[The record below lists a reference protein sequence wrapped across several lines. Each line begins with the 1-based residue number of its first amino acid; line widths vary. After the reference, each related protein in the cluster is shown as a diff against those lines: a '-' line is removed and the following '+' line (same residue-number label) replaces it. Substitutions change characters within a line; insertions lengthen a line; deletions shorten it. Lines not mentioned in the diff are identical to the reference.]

1 MKLLCALFFML
12 ALAQVFANETE
23 ELYIEPFSKS
33 MVHYI
38 NEKLNTT
45 WKAAPSK
52 FDKWSMVSVKRLM
65 GVPLSHIDHVTA
77 NLEVV
82 SHKVENVPE
91 EFDCREQW
99 PKCPTLKE
107 VRDQGNCGSCWA
119 ISAVEAMSDRIC
131 ISSNTE
137 TNVHLSTEDMV
148 SCCHLCGFG
157 CNGGY
162 PQMAWEHFKRSGIC
176 TGGVYHSHQGCK
188 PYSIE
193 ACEHHS
199 NNTERPPCQGDSET
213 PKCRHNCINS
223 DYTTDYKKDKSYG
236 DKVYTVRSHEDQI
249 KMEMMKNGPVQT
261 AFTVYADF
269 PNYKSGVYQHKTGSA
284 LGGHAVKMMGWGV
297 ENGTPY
303 WLVANSWNTDWG
315 NEGFFRILRGND
327 ECGIEK
333 SVVAGLPK
341 L

>member
-1 MKLLCALFFML
+1 ML
-12 ALAQVFANETE
+12 ALTQIFAKESE
-23 ELYIEPFSKS
+23 SELFIEPFSKS
-33 MVHYI
+33 MVYYI
-38 NEKLNTT
+38 NEKMNTT
-45 WKAAPSK
+45 WRAGPSK

-65 GVPLSHIDHVTA
+65 GVPLSHIDHVSA

-82 SHKVENVPE
+82 THKVESLPE

-137 TNVHLSTEDMV
+137 VNVHLSTEDMV

-162 PQMAWEHFKRSGIC
+162 PQMAWEHFKHTGVC
-176 TGGVYHSHQGCK
+176 TGGVYHSSQGCK

-213 PKCRHNCINS
+213 PKCRHNCLNT
-223 DYTTDYKKDKSYG
+223 DYTTTYNKDKSYG
-236 DKVYTVRSHEDQI
+236 HKVYTVRSDEDQI
-249 KMEMMKNGPVQT
+249 KMEMMKSGPVQT

-315 NEGFFRILRGND
+315 NEGFFRILRGSD

-333 SVVAGLPK
+333 SVVAGSPK